1 MDLSPQCASYSA
13 YSSADRIKKSPRW
26 DSDEGVAA
34 TVGTIMSLLVFITF
48 FGIFTNQFVPVWMGD
63 NESEHMSVV
72 IEQFSTLK
80 SSIDIS
86 IANTANSVIA
96 PTPAFVPLT
105 LSSTGIPV
113 FAAPTAGIM
122 SFEPQGFGSRPVIN
136 ITYNY
141 YSTASGGT
149 AYQLNADN
157 DGKAGGYLELY
168 CPNRYYVEQ
177 RIIYEN
183 GAVILNQTDGEVI
196 LAGPQFLVKNLGTSA
211 SPNRVMMM
219 TQITLLGLNVTIGG
233 TGSKGIT
240 ADLQYAETKALE
252 NEVDAIPQV
261 SISIESKHAW
271 AWYHYFLNMLNGTA
285 GMTLGNGFNMTMPVL
300 WEFQNEDLNY
310 YTFTLVIDSIRVLDF
325 TKATVNM
332 SIGELGV

>member
-1 MDLSPQCASYSA
+1 MDLSPQCVSYSA

-26 DSDEGVAA
+26 DNDDGVAA
-34 TVGTIMSLLVFITF
+34 TVGTIMALLVFITF
-48 FGIFTNQFVPVWMGD
+48 FGIFTNQFVPVWMND

-80 SSIDIS
+80 SSIDIAIS
-86 IANTANSVIA
+86 NTANSVIA
-96 PTPAFVPLT
+96 PTPVFVPLT
-105 LSSTGIPV
+105 LSSAGIPV
-113 FAAPTAGIM
+113 FAASTAGIM
-122 SFEPQGFGSRPVIN
+122 AFVPQGFGSRPVIN
-136 ITYNY
+136 VTYNY
-141 YSTASGGT
+141 YSTATGSA
-149 AYQLNADN
+149 AYQLSPDN

-233 TGSKGIT
+233 TGSKGVT
-240 ADLQYAETKALE
+240 ADLQFAETKALE
-252 NEVDAIPQV
+252 NSLDAVPQV
-261 SISIESKHAW
+261 TVSIESKHAW

-285 GMTLGNGFNMTMPVL
+285 GMTLGNGFNMTQPIL
-300 WEFQNEDLNY
+300 TEFPDENLNY
-310 YTFTLVIDSIRVLDF
+310 YTFTLVVDSIRVLDH
-325 TKATVNM
+325 TKATVNIN
-332 SIGELGV
+332 IGELGV